1 MTNFKII
8 TDNAIAAGIFTEEEA
23 TAIIESGRALPIHTF
38 AEWKRLGFSVKKGEH
53 AKMTCFIWRFNN
65 KKGALPMEDG
75 DDVEIDE
82 SHFYKTKAFFFT
94 REQVEA
100 AKVTA

>member
-8 TDNAIAAGIFTEEEA
+8 TDSAIAAGLFTEAEA
-23 TAIIESGRALPIHTF
+23 TAIIESGASLPVHTF
-38 AEWKRLGFSVKKGEH
+38 AEWKRRGYNVKKGEH
-53 AKMTCFIWRFNN
+53 AKLTCFIWRMNN
-65 KKGALPMEDG
+65 KKGTLPMKDG

-82 SHFYKTKAFFFT
+82 SHFYKTKAYFFT

-100 AKVTA
+100 IKATA